1 MDDEDTRDSRKVCQ
15 TECLRAT
22 RGYRSDNL
30 LASTLFTQIQ
40 ALMAS
45 FFAHQLVAVSDTSK
59 PFSVDSLPLAR
70 IKRIMKQDAA
80 DPHPRMISVDTIPLM
95 AYTVQLFIGLLTD
108 LAWRLSTRP
117 NGRNTLQVKDIKAAA
132 RCSKHFD
139 FLIDTID
146 TFDDRTNDEM
156 LNGSK
161 GGPPMNDGS
170 MHSNELP
177 SMLEDIYRAHGALN
191 TTN

>member
-1 MDDEDTRDSRKVCQ
+1 MPNRMPVQGCSGLTVSF
-15 TECLRAT
+15 
-22 RGYRSDNL
+22 
-30 LASTLFTQIQ
+30 ASALSAQIQ

-59 PFSVDSLPLAR
+59 PFTVDALPHAR
-70 IKRIMKQDAA
+70 IKRIMKQDAV

-95 AYTVQLFIGLLTD
+95 AYTAQLFIGLLTD
-108 LAWRLSTRP
+108 LAWRLSTKP

-132 RCSKHFD
+132 RCSKYFD

-146 TFDDRTNDEM
+146 TFDDDEM
-156 LNGSK
+156 RSVSK
-161 GGPPMNDGS
+161 GVPPMNDGC

-177 SMLEDIYRAHGALN
+177 SLLEDFHDGLQEYRTRGALN
-191 TTN
+191 AANSTGMHL

>member
-177 SMLEDIYRAHGALN
+177 SMMEDIYRARGALN